1 MSSAEPSSKGGGT
14 LGRAGFESGSDLY
27 ERARPSYPRVAVDH
41 LEATTGIQ
49 HGSRVLDLAAGTGKF
64 TRLLRGDG
72 AVCVAVEPSPSMR
85 DVFRQTVPGV
95 VVAGGTAEMIP
106 LADASVDVVVVAQ
119 AFHWF
124 DPAQAL
130 PEIVR
135 VLRPGGWLAL
145 IWNER
150 DESDPA
156 VAELVRISKW
166 DVCQPYPVGTDFGKT
181 LDRSGLFGPVE
192 RNKFPWVQSLDLA
205 SFVDQVATRSYVQV
219 LPEPERDA
227 LLAKVAAFGA
237 TLGEPIALPYI
248 TDLFCAQVDSRGAQA
263 TSRGAQTSRR

>member
-1 MSSAEPSSKGGGT
+1 VSTAEPSIAGGDPA

-27 ERARPSYPRVAVDH
+27 ERARPGYPEVAVAH
-41 LEATTGIQ
+41 LEATCRIGKGT
-49 HGSRVLDLAAGTGKF
+49 RVLDLAAGTGKI
-64 TRLLRGDG
+64 TRLLQGDG

-85 DVFRQTVPGV
+85 EVFARTVPGV
-95 VVAGGTAEMIP
+95 AIAGGTAEMIP
-106 LADASVDVVVVAQ
+106 LADASVDAVVVAQ

-124 DPAQAL
+124 DPERAL

-150 DESDPA
+150 DETDPA
-156 VAELVRISKW
+156 VAELVKISKW
-166 DVCQPYPVGTDFGKT
+166 DTCQPYPAGTDFGKT
-181 LDRSGLFGPVE
+181 IDKSNLFGPVE
-192 RNKFPWVQSLDLA
+192 RTKFPWVQSLDLE

-227 LLAKVAAFGA
+227 LLANVEAFGA
-237 TLGEPIALPYI
+237 TLGDPIALPYI
-248 TDLFCAQVDSRGAQA
+248 TDLFCAQVGTDRTTEQP
-263 TSRGAQTSRR
+263 